1 MYISWLTFNLV
12 PLEQK
17 MVPMGEGMKLG
28 GQAFTVAVTV
38 CIHPKGGIY
47 QDLVGNFQGDNGFLT
62 VWNKILTGFFF
73 FIKDFFFELKISV
86 WVKFAQGE
94 DEEEAHLSLAVLMIT
109 PRDVQGQ
116 EIKQQKQVTI
126 WKVLKQP
133 DCFFFTYCS
142 QCGLAPLWSLRY
154 PQRCQEKQTQPS
166 RRRKGQEDKPGRGPR
181 IYQQLT
187 KGCLLTPWWK
197 QLCEEGITPGNSSLL
212 SGSLSLFHTAAH
224 VVI

>member
-17 MVPMGEGMKLG
+17 MVRMREGMKLG
-28 GQAFTVAVTV
+28 GQAFAVAVTV

-62 VWNKILTGFFF
+62 VWNKILTFFF
-73 FIKDFFFELKISV
+73 KDFFFELKISV

-94 DEEEAHLSLAVLMIT
+94 DEEEACLSLAVLMIT

-126 WKVLKQP
+126 CKVLKQP

-154 PQRCQEKQTQPS
+154 PQCCQEKQTSPPEEEKG
-166 RRRKGQEDKPGRGPR
+166 RKTSQEEDQGF
-181 IYQQLT
+181 I
-187 KGCLLTPWWK
+187 
-197 QLCEEGITPGNSSLL
+197 SS
-212 SGSLSLFHTAAH
+212 
-224 VVI
+224 